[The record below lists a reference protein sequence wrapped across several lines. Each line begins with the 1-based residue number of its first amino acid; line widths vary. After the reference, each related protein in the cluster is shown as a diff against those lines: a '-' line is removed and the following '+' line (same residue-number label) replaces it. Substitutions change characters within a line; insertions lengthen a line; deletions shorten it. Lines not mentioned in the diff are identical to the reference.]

1 MKEKVRHRKTYIERE
16 SKKERER
23 KRESKTKRERERER
37 EKDQDKERERERERE
52 REYNTISSRYQV
64 GKQTSSLF
72 QSSPD
77 PFYIRKLGFR
87 A

>member
-1 MKEKVRHRKTYIERE
+1 MRSRKGDVAQEIMAENADGKRIKWTRE
-16 SKKERER
+16 GGG
-23 KRESKTKRERERER
+23 
-37 EKDQDKERERERERE
+37 ERERERERE